1 MPHDSSDGR
10 TTIAQPGNPSAFAR
24 RWYSTF
30 ARFTCVAAATF
41 LCMLTVAADE
51 PATPAAGNERPRIG
65 LVLSGGGARGA
76 AHIGV
81 LKVLEELRVPIT
93 CITGTSMGS
102 IVGAAYASGTSVDEM
117 EATVSR
123 MSAEA
128 LFREQPPRFEQ
139 SMRRKGDDHINYIG
153 PEIGIRDNKVQ
164 LPKGLVSGVQLESVL
179 RQLSKTRGYYDFDR
193 LPIPFR
199 AVATD
204 IVTGEAVVLRSG
216 ELASAM
222 RASMSV
228 PGAFAP
234 ARIGGRTLLDGGL
247 VRNLPVDVARD
258 LCADVVIAVN
268 LGSPLLREDEV
279 GSILG
284 VTQQMVNILTEQN
297 VQQSLRELR
306 PGDVLLTPNL
316 EGFSSSDFNSLPAIV
331 VRGEEVAR
339 AARSE
344 LARFSIPEQEYQ
356 QLRRRQSAPPTPV
369 AGSADEI
376 RIESLRRVNPRAVV
390 ALMDTQEGAPLVAE
404 TIDHDMQRIY
414 GSGDFEHVGYRVT
427 QQAGENLLSVEAIEK
442 AWGPDYLRFGLNLSS
457 DFSGDA
463 FFNLL
468 GSYRQTWINSL
479 GAEWRTDIQVGR
491 NSLLVSEFYQPLN
504 VTGLFF
510 VAPRI
515 DVNREPIDLFLD
527 ANRIARYDVKSADAA
542 MDLGLQVTRWGE
554 ARLGVLRG
562 RLDAELDTGPAA
574 LAPTALDET
583 ELGAFTAQLKFD
595 QLDSVTLP
603 RRGFAATAKF
613 YSSEQALGADE
624 TYAKWDADFLGA
636 YSFGE
641 HTLQLGL
648 QGSGTFSGTRPRY
661 DQASLGGFLHLSGLR
676 TFELYGDEMRL
687 GRLVYQHRLL
697 RQSLLEGMFIGI
709 SFEAGQVREPVV
721 PGNPTGVLKGG
732 SIFLAMD
739 TLLGPVYLAYGFA
752 EGGRESA
759 YFLLGQY

>member
-1 MPHDSSDGR
+1 MMP
-10 TTIAQPGNPSAFAR
+10 
-24 RWYSTF
+24 
-30 ARFTCVAAATF
+30 AAAQQTAE
-41 LCMLTVAADE
+41 V
-51 PATPAAGNERPRIG
+51 PAGGRPRIG

-81 LKVLEELRVPIT
+81 LKVLEEMHVPIA

-102 IVGAAYASGTSVDEM
+102 IVGAGYASGTSIAEM
-117 EATVSR
+117 ERIVSE

-128 LFREQPPRFEQ
+128 LFHEQPPRFEQ
-139 SMRRKGDDHINYIG
+139 SMRRKSDDHVNYIG
-153 PEIGIRDNKVQ
+153 PEIGIRGKEIQ
-164 LPKGLVSGVQLESVL
+164 LPKGLVSGVQLETVL
-179 RQLSKTRGYYDFDR
+179 RQLSKIKGYYDFDR

-204 IVTGEAVVLRSG
+204 IVTGDAVVLRSG

-234 ARIGGRTLLDGGL
+234 ARIGGHTLLDGGL

-268 LGSPLLREDEV
+268 LGSPLLKEDEV

-306 PGDVLLTPNL
+306 PGDVLLTPDL
-316 EGFSSSDFNSLPAIV
+316 EGFSSSDFDKLPQIMT
-331 VRGEEVAR
+331 RGEEIAR
-339 AARSE
+339 KTQDQ
-344 LARFSIPEQEYQ
+344 LARFSIPEDEYAL
-356 QLRRRQSAPPTPV
+356 LRERQSAPPTTMT
-369 AGSADEI
+369 GSAAEI
-376 RIESLRRVNPRAVV
+376 RVENLSRVNPKAVV
-390 ALMDTQEGAPLVAE
+390 AMMDTQVGEPLHVD

-414 GSGDFEHVGYRVT
+414 GTGDFEHVGYR
-427 QQAGENLLSVEAIEK
+427 LSQEQDASILDVEAIEK
-442 AWGPDYLRFGLNLSS
+442 AWGPDYLRFGLTLSS

-479 GAEWRTDIQVGR
+479 GAEWRTDAQVGR
-491 NSLLVSEFYQPLN
+491 NSLLVSEFYQPFD

-510 VAPRI
+510 VAPR
-515 DVNREPIDLFLD
+515 VEVSREPIDLFLD
-527 ANRIARYDVKSADAA
+527 GDRIARYDVRSGDAA
-542 MDLGLQVTRWGE
+542 VDLGLQVTRWGE
-554 ARLGVLRG
+554 ARVGILRGVL
-562 RLDAELDTGPAA
+562 DAQLDTGPES
-574 LAPTALDET
+574 LAPTTLDHPQRGAL
-583 ELGAFTAQLKFD
+583 TARLRFD

-603 RRGFAATAKF
+603 RRGFSADAYF
-613 YSSEQALGADE
+613 YSSERDLGADE
-624 TYAKWDADFLGA
+624 TYARWDLDFLGA
-636 YSFGE
+636 YTFGE
-641 HTLQLGL
+641 HTLQLAL

-676 TFELYGDEMRL
+676 NFELYGDEMRL
-687 GRLVYQHRLL
+687 GRLVYQHRLA
-697 RQSLLEGMFIGI
+697 RQSLLEGMYVGV
-709 SFEAGQVREPVV
+709 SVEAGQIREPVV
-721 PGNPTGVLKGG
+721 PGNRTDVLTGG

-739 TLLGPVYLAYGFA
+739 TILGPLYVAYGIA
-752 EGGRESA
+752 EGGSESA
-759 YFLLGQY
+759 YFLLGHY

>member
-1 MPHDSSDGR
+1 VADNVGGGSSG
-10 TTIAQPGNPSAFAR
+10 A
-24 RWYSTF
+24 
-30 ARFTCVAAATF
+30 
-41 LCMLTVAADE
+41 
-51 PATPAAGNERPRIG
+51 RPRIG

-102 IVGAAYASGTSVDEM
+102 IVGAAYSSGTSVTEM
-117 EATVSR
+117 EQIVAG

-128 LFREQPPRFEQ
+128 LFHEQPPRFEQ
-139 SMRRKGDDHINYIG
+139 SMRRKADDHINYIG
-153 PEIGIRDNKVQ
+153 PEIGIRGKEIL
-164 LPKGLVSGVQLESVL
+164 LPKGLVSGVQLETVL
-179 RQLSKTRGYYDFDR
+179 RRLSKSRGYYDFDR

-216 ELASAM
+216 ELAGAM

-234 ARIGGRTLLDGGL
+234 ARIGGHTLLDGGL

-268 LGSPLLREDEV
+268 LGSPLLKEDEV

-297 VQQSLRELR
+297 VQKSLSELT
-306 PGDVLLTPNL
+306 PNDVLLTPNL
-316 EGFSSSDFNSLPAIV
+316 EGFSASDFNKLPQIV
-331 VRGEEVAR
+331 GRGEEVAR
-339 AARSE
+339 AARGQ
-344 LARFSIPEQEYQ
+344 LARFSIPESEYAL
-356 QLRRRQSAPPTPV
+356 LRERQSAPPTTMT
-369 AGSADEI
+369 GSAAEI
-376 RIESLRRVNPRAVV
+376 RVENLSRVNPKAVQ
-390 ALMDTQEGAPLVAE
+390 ALMDTRIGEPLQVD

-414 GSGDFEHVGYRVT
+414 GSGDFEHVGYR
-427 QQAGENLLSVEAIEK
+427 LSQDQGTNVLDIEALEK
-442 AWGPDYLRFGLNLSS
+442 SWGPDYLRFGLTLSS

-468 GSYRQTWINSL
+468 GSYRQTWLNSL
-479 GAEWRTDIQVGR
+479 GAEWRTDAQVGR
-491 NSLLVSEFYQPLN
+491 TSAFVTEFYQPFD

-510 VAPRI
+510 VAPRAEFT
-515 DVNREPIDLFLD
+515 REPIDLFLD
-527 ANRIARYDVKSADAA
+527 GDRIARYDVRSGHAGV
-542 MDLGLQVTRWGE
+542 DLGLQVTRWGE
-554 ARLGVLRG
+554 ARIGILRG
-562 RLDAELDTGPAA
+562 TLDADLDTGPES
-574 LAPTALDET
+574 LSPTTLDRVQQ
-583 ELGAFTAQLKFD
+583 GAFTAQLKFD

-603 RRGFAATAKF
+603 RRGFSANARF
-613 YSSEQALGADE
+613 YSSEDALGADE

-641 HTLQLGL
+641 HTVQLAL
-648 QGSGTFSGTRPRY
+648 EGSGTLSGTRPRY
-661 DQASLGGFLHLSGLR
+661 DQSSLGGFLQLSGLR

-687 GRLVYQHRLL
+687 GRLVYQHRLA
-697 RQSLLEGMFIGI
+697 RQSLLEGMYIGL
-709 SFEAGQVREPVV
+709 SVEAGQIREPVV
-721 PGNPTGVLKGG
+721 EGNRTDVLAGG

-739 TLLGPVYLAYGFA
+739 TLLGPVYVAYGIA
-752 EGGRESA
+752 EGGSQSA
-759 YFLLGQY
+759 YFLLGNY

>member
-1 MPHDSSDGR
+1 
-10 TTIAQPGNPSAFAR
+10 
-24 RWYSTF
+24 
-30 ARFTCVAAATF
+30 
-41 LCMLTVAADE
+41 
-51 PATPAAGNERPRIG
+51 
-65 LVLSGGGARGA
+65 VLSGGGARGA

-81 LKVLEELRVPIT
+81 LKVLEELRVPIA

-102 IVGAAYASGTSVDEM
+102 IVGAAYASGTSVAEM
-117 EATVSR
+117 EAIVAK

-128 LFREQPPRFEQ
+128 LFHEQPPRAEQ
-139 SMRRKGDDHINYIG
+139 SMRRKADDQINYIG
-153 PEIGIRDNKVQ
+153 PEFGLKNGSVQ

-179 RQLSKTRGYYDFDR
+179 RRLSKTRGYYDFDQ

-204 IVTGEAVVLRSG
+204 IVTGQAVVLRSG

-268 LGSPLLREDEV
+268 LGSPLLKEEEV

-306 PGDVLLTPNL
+306 PEDVLLTPDL
-316 EGFSSSDFNSLPAIV
+316 EGYSSSDFDRLQDIMK
-331 VRGEEVAR
+331 RGEDVAR
-339 AARSE
+339 AARDQ
-344 LARFSIPEQEYQ
+344 LARFSIPAEQYQ
-356 QLRRRQSAPPTPV
+356 ALRLRQSALPNPV
-369 AGSADEI
+369 AGVADEI
-376 RIESLRRVNPRAVV
+376 RVEDLRRVNPKAVT
-390 ALMDTQEGAPLVAE
+390 AMMDTRQGEPLEAQR
-404 TIDHDMQRIY
+404 IDDDMQRIY
-414 GSGDFEHVGYRVT
+414 GSGDFEHVGYRLS
-427 QQAGENLLSVEAIEK
+427 QDAGTNVLAVEAIEK

-457 DFSGDA
+457 DFHGDA

-468 GSYRQTWINSL
+468 GSYRKTWINSL
-479 GAEWRTDIQVGR
+479 GAEWRTDAQVGR
-491 NSLLVSEFYQPLN
+491 TSLLHSEFYQPFD

-515 DVNREPIDLFLD
+515 DYTREPIDLFAD
-527 ANRIARYDVKSADAA
+527 GNRIARYDVRSGHAGLDF
-542 MDLGLQVTRWGE
+542 GLQVTRWGE

-562 RLDAELDTGPAA
+562 SLDAELDTGPES
-574 LAPTALDET
+574 LSPTTLDQV
-583 ELGAFTAQLKFD
+583 ELGAITAQLKFD
-595 QLDSVTLP
+595 QLDSITLP
-603 RRGFAATAKF
+603 RRGFAATAQV
-613 YSSEQALGADE
+613 YSSEESLGADE
-624 TYAKWDADFLGA
+624 TYAKWDLSFLGA

-648 QGSGTFSGTRPRY
+648 EGSGTFSGTRPRY
-661 DQASLGGFLHLSGLR
+661 DQASLGGFLNLSGLR

-687 GRLVYQHRLL
+687 GRIVYQHRLL
-697 RQSLLEGMFIGI
+697 RQSLSEGLFVGV

-721 PGNPTGVLKGG
+721 PGNPTEVLLGG
-732 SIFLAMD
+732 SIFLALD
-739 TLLGPVYLAYGFA
+739 SFLGPVYLAYGVA
-752 EGGRESA
+752 DGGNRSA
-759 YFLLGQY
+759 YFLLGRY